1 MKKEK
6 SKSENKKA
14 KKELEAQ
21 LKIAFTTVVSAYSKE
36 KKTRSIIEKFAKLLS
51 NKVDLK
57 SKIAIVTTEVAP
69 IKEKVVKA
77 KTVKKVLETAE

>member
-6 SKSENKKA
+6 TKSPSKRA

-21 LKIAFTTVVSAYSKE
+21 LTIAFTTVVSAYSKV

-57 SKIAIVTTEVAP
+57 SKKEIITEAVAP
-69 IKEKVVKA
+69 IKEKDIKA
-77 KTVKKVLETAE
+77 KPVKKVVETTK